1 MSNALAS
8 TSLSIT
14 SIMLFQRRNDFDVLP
29 VQSTHNHLA
38 DLQRV
43 DTVSSIASDA
53 TAPNLPGAGRTLGLF
68 LDGAGALLEN
78 LLNKIATE
86 LGLGPAGVA
95 KEIRHLRRHN
105 ETPFQSRLES
115 AFASRPKSEV
125 RSLRKLCRKLLA
137 YARSVRLKRTCY
149 GGLIYL

>member
-1 MSNALAS
+1 
-8 TSLSIT
+8 
-14 SIMLFQRRNDFDVLP
+14 MLFQRRNDFDVLQFNLHTITLP
-29 VQSTHNHLA
+29 TFSVSTP
-38 DLQRV
+38 
-43 DTVSSIASDA
+43 VSSIASDA

-137 YARSVRLKRTCY
+137 YARSVRLKENVLRWTH
-149 GGLIYL
+149 LFVALQSFRRS